1 MPRQSLQ
8 LNDFSGGLNTKSSA
22 RDIAPNEVQQA
33 DNAVLSNPGL
43 IQSSSTTSE
52 KISATSKNNT
62 NGEGTGAFIF
72 NHEYDINDSDTFD
85 QGETVGTGTKAAQ
98 TAREIIA
105 YPESGTIEFFYRA
118 FNSSEPFTTGNFSD
132 ANTTNAITIS
142 DGNCQPVYYYVD
154 GVLYIADRNRV
165 DTSGSYTQKALQLI
179 NTKRFETVI
188 EEWASGDA
196 VVTPTTDAIF
206 EAVETD
212 SSVTTPA
219 TAGEFRIGFD
229 TTPTQTSLSNIQI
242 SSSNIRTC
250 ASPIAAEADSI
261 GASDEFF
268 FVEDSD
274 ESGTANIMALT
285 SGDLSPGNLIYL
297 DDEIMK
303 VVSAIGASTTS
314 ASLNYILKVTVLRGM
329 FDTVATAHSLNTVL
343 EKSSDDPISGGAW
356 EEGVYEF
363 TYTLI
368 NQTQDET
375 LPHKFSTPLEVA
387 TVAAGKFFSDID
399 VKINIE
405 DVFRKREKGFR
416 VYTRI
421 KDSNDRWVLFLDAD
435 YERGVRTNLFDDYSD
450 WVLGGD
456 TYGDGGTDSFA
467 TVEGLQSKI
476 PSFDTYESISGYSQT
491 EKSISLGTKGG
502 YKAATVCSRRAW
514 IANVRKDDVV
524 YDDRIYFTPVN
535 RFSTFPD
542 SYYLDIGISDGDSF
556 TALHSLGNR
565 LMAFKQNKLYIVNV
579 SSSSDAGWYL
589 EAEYDGMG
597 CQYQETVTKT
607 PFGICWVNSDGVF
620 IFDGQSM
627 PKELTNKLNDK
638 TWRTNSSNNPSIGYN
653 SKHKQLCVVQNTTAT
668 DDILVYDFATASW
681 VVNKAMTNGMSN
693 FFSTSEGLY
702 FIEYASS
709 GHNKTIELLTGDPGT
724 KTVTLVTKD
733 IDFGNPGLVKRV
745 KKVYVT
751 IRNEAYSSGTNTTHK
766 NLVLSYAKDG
776 TESYTDLTAQLID
789 NTAYQTL
796 TYTINQ
802 NVESLSLKLATTNVA
817 EVNTGKLNIN
827 DVNIDYRLTNKRPS

>member
-22 RDIAPNEVQQA
+22 RDIAPNELQQA
-33 DNAVLSNPGL
+33 DNAIISNPGL

-52 KISATSKNNT
+52 KIGATSKNNT

-72 NHEYDINDSDTFD
+72 NHEYDITDTDTFD

-98 TAREIIA
+98 TAKEIIA
-105 YPESGTIEFFYRA
+105 YPDNTTIEFFHRN
-118 FNSSEPFTTGNFSD
+118 FDNSEPVTTGNFSD
-132 ANTTNAITIS
+132 AGTANAITLS

-154 GVLYIADRNRV
+154 GVLYIADRKRV
-165 DTSGSYTQKALQLI
+165 DTSASFTQKALQLI
-179 NTKRFETVI
+179 NTKRFGTVI

-196 VVTPTTDAIF
+196 AVTTTTDAIF

-343 EKSSDDPISGGAW
+343 EKSSDAPISGGAW

-375 LPHKFSTPLEVA
+375 LPHKFSTPLADA
-387 TVAAGKFFSDID
+387 TIAAGKFFSDID

-476 PSFDTYESISGYSQT
+476 PSFDTYESNSGYSQT

-535 RFSTFPD
+535 RFATFPD

-627 PKELTNKLNDK
+627 PKELTGKLNDK
-638 TWRTNSSNNPSIGYN
+638 TWRTNSSDNPAIGYN

-668 DDILVYDFATASW
+668 DDVLVYDFATASW
-681 VVNKAMTNGMSN
+681 AVNKSMSNGMSN
-693 FFSTSEGLY
+693 FFSTSEGIY

-709 GHNKTIELLTGDPGT
+709 GHNKTIELFTGDPGLNQL
-724 KTVTLVTKD
+724 TVITKD
-733 IDFGNPGLVKRV
+733 IDFGNPGLVKRI

-751 IRNEAYSSGTNTTHK
+751 VHDGNAAGSTTN
-766 NLVLSYAKDG
+766 N
-776 TESYTDLTAQLID
+776 
-789 NTAYQTL
+789 TL
-796 TYTINQ
+796 TLNYKVNNPGGAVDSTTTEGATAIGSAAFDVKPFTVNANCQ
-802 NVESLSLKLATTNVA
+802 SIQLKLIGASSSAKALT
-817 EVNTGKLNIN
+817 IS